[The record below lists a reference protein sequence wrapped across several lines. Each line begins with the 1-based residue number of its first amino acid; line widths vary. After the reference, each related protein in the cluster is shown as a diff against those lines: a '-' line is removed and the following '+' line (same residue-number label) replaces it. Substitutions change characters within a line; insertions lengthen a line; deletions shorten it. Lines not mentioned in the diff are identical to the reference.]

1 LIKLTPPEIVMRL
14 LRRSG
19 TVLALLAEL
28 LACASALQAQLN
40 SNAAA
45 VNLSAVVNSS
55 LTVSAAPGLVNFAL
69 LPNGVAS
76 GSSTITITTS
86 WVLKPPNTVTVYAF
100 FNSAAAALA
109 DGAGNNIP
117 STNVL
122 GSPNGGAF
130 TPFTGTSP
138 FSGASSVTIF
148 SQRVLGFSR
157 QVTRS
162 DTLDLQI
169 NTTGLGL
176 PPGTYTGLLRIQAQA
191 I

>member
-1 LIKLTPPEIVMRL
+1 MWL
-14 LRRSG
+14 LRKTG
-19 TVLALLAEL
+19 MVLALLAGV
-28 LACASALQAQLN
+28 LACAPTLQAQLN
-40 SNAAA
+40 SNVAAA
-45 VNLSAVVNSS
+45 NLSAVLNSS

-86 WVLKPPNTVTVYAF
+86 WVLRPPNTVTVYAF
-100 FNSAAAALA
+100 FTSPSAALT
-109 DGAGNNIP
+109 DGGSNYIP
-117 STNVL
+117 SSKVL

-130 TPFTGTSP
+130 TPFTGASP

-169 NTTGLGL
+169 DTTGLGL
-176 PPGTYTGLLRIQAQA
+176 PAGTYTGLLRIRAQA

>member
-1 LIKLTPPEIVMRL
+1 MQL
-14 LRRSG
+14 LRKAG
-19 TVLALLAEL
+19 MVLALLAGV
-28 LACASALQAQLN
+28 LACAPALQAQLN

-55 LTVSAAPGLVNFAL
+55 LTVSAAPSLVNFAL

-86 WVLKPPNTVTVYAF
+86 WVLKPPNTVTVCAF
-100 FNSAAAALA
+100 FNSAAAALT

-176 PPGTYTGLLRIQAQA
+176 PAGTYTGLLRIQAQA